1 MPTLGLTAVAVYALC
16 AILVTSGSL
25 IVQASRLRRY
35 LYRDPADSEPG
46 DLGWAEAIQASKL
59 RQLVPP
65 LAVAPLLMP
74 ADGTAV
80 LQNRFEPEK
89 ARREVARLFY
99 VGAARA
105 HFFSALIVLAA
116 GVVLGAAQQRGP
128 LPLIPGPVPT
138 VPTALAIA
146 GLVLVAFLARIA
158 VDVAAE
164 PVIETISRLPTEPPE
179 AGLLRRAI
187 ELMEAMQTAG
197 PVTTL
202 QIPGQLAA
210 SLEQGQLALLD
221 AIERLST
228 TTNGLATTTISSID
242 AVEAAFRT
250 IEARQQASLQR
261 AGMDTAAM
269 AELRQALSGLTAALE
284 RGRGRT
290 DTIAE
295 TAARSDPD
303 TSRRQREPGLAQEL
317 RKLLQEIETA
327 S

>member
-1 MPTLGLTAVAVYALC
+1 
-16 AILVTSGSL
+16 
-25 IVQASRLRRY
+25 
-35 LYRDPADSEPG
+35 
-46 DLGWAEAIQASKL
+46 
-59 RQLVPP
+59 
-65 LAVAPLLMP
+65 
-74 ADGTAV
+74 
-80 LQNRFEPEK
+80 
-89 ARREVARLFY
+89 
-99 VGAARA
+99 
-105 HFFSALIVLAA
+105 
-116 GVVLGAAQQRGP
+116 
-128 LPLIPGPVPT
+128 
-138 VPTALAIA
+138 
-146 GLVLVAFLARIA
+146 
-158 VDVAAE
+158 
-164 PVIETISRLPTEPPE
+164 
-179 AGLLRRAI
+179 
-187 ELMEAMQTAG
+187 MQTAA
-197 PVTTL
+197 PVTAL